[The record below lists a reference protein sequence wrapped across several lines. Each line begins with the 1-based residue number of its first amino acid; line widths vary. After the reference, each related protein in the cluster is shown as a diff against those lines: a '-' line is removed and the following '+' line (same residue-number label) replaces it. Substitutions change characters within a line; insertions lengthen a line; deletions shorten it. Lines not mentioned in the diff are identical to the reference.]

1 MENNN
6 IRYKAARAATAVLL
20 YFLLALVTLAV
31 VVPFI

>member
-6 IRYKAARAATAVLL
+6 SRYKAARAATAVLL

-31 VVPFI
+31 VVPF